1 LFPSPTTAADRLHA
15 ALSKMFDGLFS
26 VVDDASFERR
36 VGHVRLLFPSVPMR
50 LFNGVLVESEPCSGV
65 ADSIR
70 EVEEGGL
77 SCGLQL
83 RAERHP
89 QVEEEA
95 SRLGFTER
103 DPMPGMAATP
113 GELADVRAPDLHI
126 ARADD
131 EEALLEAA
139 RLAAT
144 VWGTRLERVRPLF
157 APVILEIPGMSVYV
171 GRVNRG
177 AVTTAIGFRTDKEVA
192 LFNVATLP
200 KRRRQ
205 GYGAAVSAHAV
216 RAGFEDGVDLAWL
229 QTSPMGEPVYRRL
242 GFRHVEK
249 HVLLH
254 RR

>member
-95 SRLGFTER
+95 SRLGFSER
-103 DPMPGMAATP
+103 VSMPGMTAAP
-113 GELADVRAPDLHI
+113 DELVDVRAPDLDI
-126 ARADD
+126 ARANG

-139 RLAAT
+139 TVAAAAA
-144 VWGTRLERVRPLF
+144 GTR
-157 APVILEIPGMSVYV
+157 SSDYV
-171 GRVNRG
+171 
-177 AVTTAIGFRTDKEVA
+177 
-192 LFNVATLP
+192 P
-200 KRRRQ
+200 C
-205 GYGAAVSAHAV
+205 S
-216 RAGFEDGVDLAWL
+216 
-229 QTSPMGEPVYRRL
+229 
-242 GFRHVEK
+242 
-249 HVLLH
+249 H
-254 RR
+254 R

>member
-1 LFPSPTTAADRLHA
+1 
-15 ALSKMFDGLFS
+15 
-26 VVDDASFERR
+26 
-36 VGHVRLLFPSVPMR
+36 MR

-70 EVEEGGL
+70 EVEERGL

-83 RAERHP
+83 RPERHP

-95 SRLGFTER
+95 ARLGFTER
-103 DPMPGMAATP
+103 MPLPGMVATP
-113 GELADVRAPDLHI
+113 GELVDARAPDLDI

-144 VWGTRLERVRPLF
+144 VWGTRLERLRPLF
-157 APVILEIPGMSVYV
+157 APAILEITGMNVYV
-171 GRVNRG
+171 GRVDQE
-177 AVTTAIGFRTDKEVA
+177 AVTIAIGYRTDKEIA

-200 KRRRQ
+200 KRRRR

-216 RAGFEDGVDLAWL
+216 RAGFEDGADLAWL
-229 QTSPMGEPVYRRL
+229 QTSSMGEPVYRRL
-242 GFRHVEK
+242 GFRHVQM

>member
-1 LFPSPTTAADRLHA
+1 LVPSPTTAADRLHA
-15 ALSKMFDGLFS
+15 ALSKTFEGLFS
-26 VVDDASFERR
+26 AVDDASFERR
-36 VGHVRLLFPSVPMR
+36 IGHVRLLFPSVPIR
-50 LFNGVLVESEPCSGV
+50 IFNGVLVESEPCSGV

-70 EVEEGGL
+70 EVEERGL

-83 RAERHP
+83 RVERHP

-95 SRLGFTER
+95 ARLGFTER
-103 DPMPGMAATP
+103 EPMPGMAATP
-113 GELADVRAPDLHI
+113 GELVDVRAPDLEI

-157 APVILEIPGMSVYV
+157 APRILEIPGMSVYV
-171 GRVNRG
+171 GRVDRE
-177 AVTTAIGFRTDKEVA
+177 AVTTAIGYRTDKEVA

-205 GYGAAVSAHAV
+205 GYGASISAHAV
-216 RAGFEDGVDLAWL
+216 RAGFEDGADLAWL
-229 QTSPMGEPVYRRL
+229 QTSPIGEPVYRRL
-242 GFRHVEK
+242 GFRHVEM